1 MAYNAVRDKLTDF
14 AVFYNGEQ
22 KLGMADITLPTIE
35 YLSETLKGPG
45 IGGEVEMPTMG
56 QTSSMEVQ
64 INWRTINADLT
75 ELHAPKAHDLEF
87 RGAIAHYDSSTGTI
101 EQVPA
106 VVKVRGIP
114 KSMELGKLETS
125 ATMDASNT
133 LECSYL
139 RVAYDGVTKIEID
152 KFARVFSINGTDYMA
167 AVREALGL
175 S

>member
-14 AVFYNGEQ
+14 AVFKDGQQ
-22 KLGMADITLPTIE
+22 KLGTADVTLPSIE

-56 QTSSMEVQ
+56 QTSSMEIQ

-75 ELHAPKAHDLEF
+75 ELHAPRAHDLEF
-87 RGAIAHYDSSTGTI
+87 RGAIAHYDSATGI
-101 EQVPA
+101 VHQLPA

-114 KSMELGKLETS
+114 KQLELGKLETS

-133 LECSYL
+133 LEVIYIKVS
-139 RVAYDGVTKIEID
+139 YDGVTKVEID
-152 KFARVFSINGTDYMA
+152 KFARVFKVNGVDYMA
-167 AVREALGL
+167 EIKAALGL

>member
-14 AVFYNGEQ
+14 AVFYGGDQ
-22 KLGMADITLPTIE
+22 LLGMADISLPSIE
-35 YLSETLKGPG
+35 YKTETLSGPG

-101 EQVPA
+101 EQVAA
-106 VVKVRGIP
+106 VIKVRGVP

-133 LECSYL
+133 LECTYIKVSYN
-139 RVAYDGVTKIEID
+139 GETKIEID
-152 KFARVFSINGTDYMA
+152 KMARVFAINGTDYMA
-167 AVREALGL
+167 AVRTALGL
-175 S
+175 